1 MHCSAQARH
10 SAGSGP
16 TLFRV
21 WFHPPLNQDSG
32 LPDQS
37 QPTKY
42 PPLNAPIDELALA
55 EIKSAILA
63 KLTLTIGKDAAM
75 ATRHDWYKAA
85 ALALRDRIVHRWLI
99 SEKQSYDAGSKR
111 VYYLSLEFLIGRLF
125 TDALNNMGLLPV
137 FEAALGDLGVDLTD
151 LRKCE
156 PDAALG
162 NGGLGRLAAC
172 FMESMATLAIPA
184 IGYGI
189 RYDFGL
195 FRQIISQ
202 GWQQEYPDEWLG
214 FGNPWEFQRPEVV
227 YHVHFG
233 GRVEPVTDANGRN
246 RSIWHPAETVQAVA
260 YDTPIVGWR
269 GAHVNALR
277 LWSARAPDP
286 LRLDVFNTGDYLGAS
301 AEQAR
306 AESICKFL
314 YPNDESAAGREL
326 RLRQEYFFVSASLQD
341 LIKRHLAS
349 EGQLRGLAQKA
360 AVQLNDTHP
369 SLAVTELMRIL
380 VDLHNMRWDDAW
392 QITVATLSYT
402 NHTLLPE
409 ALETWPLELFERML
423 PRHLEIIYRINDA
436 HLKLADA
443 RCPGDV
449 DFRASVSLID
459 ERSGRRVRMGQLAFV
474 GSHRINGVSAMHSN
488 LMKETVFHDLNHLY
502 PGRITNKTNGI
513 TFRRWLMLANPG
525 LTNLLRE
532 VCGEAV
538 LDDPSLLSRLE
549 PLAGDNAFQ
558 QQFRAVKHRNK
569 IALARL
575 IGERLGVQID
585 PGALFDVQI
594 KRIHEYKRQ
603 LLNLLE
609 TVALYHA
616 IKDDPQ
622 RDWAPR
628 VKIFAGKAAASY
640 RYAKLIIKLINDVAE
655 VVNND
660 PTIGGRLKVAFLA
673 DYNVSLAEVIIPAAD
688 LSEQISTA
696 GMEASGTGNMKLALN
711 GALTIGTLDGAN
723 LEIRDHVGAENIA
736 IFGMEAMDVVVRR
749 KQGLDATDVIT
760 RSPRLARAIAAI
772 ESGAFSPDEPTRFE
786 SVAHALRHL
795 DHYMVSADFDAYYEA
810 QRGIDARWQVVP
822 AWTRASILNV
832 ARMPWFS
839 SDRTIREYAADI
851 WNVPVKPAPQLSAA
865 RQAKG

>member
-1 MHCSAQARH
+1 MAEPSH
-10 SAGSGP
+10 P
-16 TLFRV
+16 V
-21 WFHPPLNQDSG
+21 HPPAPAQ
-32 LPDQS
+32 
-37 QPTKY
+37 
-42 PPLNAPIDELALA
+42 PIDELALS

-63 KLTLTIGKDAAM
+63 KLRLAIGKDAGM
-75 ATRHDWYKAA
+75 ATRRDWYKAA
-85 ALALRDRIVHRWLI
+85 ALALRDRIVHRWLAAD
-99 SEKQSYDAGSKR
+99 KQSYDAGRKR

-125 TDALNNMGLLPV
+125 TDALNNMGLLTV
-137 FEAALGDLGVDLTD
+137 FEAALGDLGVDLSD

-172 FMESMATLAIPA
+172 FMESMATLGIPA

-195 FRQIISQ
+195 FRQIINN
-202 GWQQEYPDEWLG
+202 GWQQEYPDEWLS

-227 YHVHFG
+227 YHIHFG
-233 GRVEPVTDANGRN
+233 GGVEHVDDKGRD
-246 RSIWHPAETVQAVA
+246 RAIWHPAETVQAVA

-269 GAHVNALR
+269 GQNVNALR
-277 LWSARAPDP
+277 LWSARSPDP
-286 LRLDVFNTGDYLGAS
+286 LRLDVFNTGDYIGAV
-301 AEQAR
+301 AEEAR

-314 YPNDESAAGREL
+314 YPNDESPAGREL

-341 LIKRHLAS
+341 LVKRHMEAD
-349 EGQLRGLAQKA
+349 GQLRSLSQKV

-380 VDLHNMRWDDAW
+380 VDLHNFRWDEAW
-392 QITVATLSYT
+392 KITVATFSYT

-409 ALETWPLELFERML
+409 ALETWPVELFERLL
-423 PRHLEIIYRINDA
+423 PRNLEIIYRINVG
-436 HLKLADA
+436 HLALAEE
-443 RCPGDV
+443 RCPGDI

-459 ERSGRRVRMGQLAFV
+459 EKSGRRVRMGQLAFV
-474 GSHRINGVSAMHSN
+474 GSHRINGVSAMHSD

-513 TFRRWLMLANPG
+513 TFRRWLMLANPK
-525 LTNLLRE
+525 LTGLLRE
-532 VCGEAV
+532 ACGEAV
-538 LDDPSLLSRLE
+538 LDDPSRLQLLEKS
-549 PLAGDNAFQ
+549 AGDAAFQ
-558 QQFRAVKHRNK
+558 DQFRNVKHHNK

-575 IGERLGVQID
+575 IGEKINIKVD
-585 PGALFDVQI
+585 PTALFDVQI

-603 LLNLLE
+603 LLNIVE
-609 TVALYHA
+609 AIALYHA

-622 RDWAPR
+622 GNWVPR

-660 PTIGGRLKVAFLA
+660 PVIAGRLKIAFLP

-711 GALTIGTLDGAN
+711 GAITIGTLDGAN
-723 LEIRDHVGAENIA
+723 IEIRDHVGAENIA
-736 IFGMEAMDVVVRR
+736 IFGMEAGDVMIRR
-749 KQGLDATDVIT
+749 KQGLDASDVI
-760 RSPRLARAIAAI
+760 RASPSLARAINAI
-772 ESGAFSPDEPTRFE
+772 GGGEFSPDDLHRFE
-786 SVAHALRHL
+786 SIAHALRHL
-795 DHYMVSADFDAYYEA
+795 DHYMVSADFDSYYAA
-810 QRGIDARWQVVP
+810 QRGIDARWQAQA

-832 ARMPWFS
+832 ARMAWFS
-839 SDRTIREYAADI
+839 SDRTIAEYAEDI
-851 WNVPVKPAPQLSAA
+851 WNVPVNGRGQLEKLRAE
-865 RQAKG
+865 G

>member
-1 MHCSAQARH
+1 
-10 SAGSGP
+10 
-16 TLFRV
+16 
-21 WFHPPLNQDSG
+21 
-32 LPDQS
+32 LPDPS
-37 QPTKY
+37 FPVNFPAPGQPV
-42 PPLNAPIDELALA
+42 DELALA

-63 KLTLTIGKDAAM
+63 KLRLAIGKDAGM
-75 ATRHDWYKAA
+75 ATKQDWYHAA
-85 ALALRDRIVHRWLI
+85 ALALRDRIVHRWLTA
-99 SEKQSYDAGSKR
+99 EKQSYDAGSKR

-125 TDALNNMGLLPV
+125 TDALNNMGLLAV
-137 FEAALGDLGVDLTD
+137 FDAALGDLGVGLSD

-172 FMESMATLAIPA
+172 FMESMATLGIPA

-195 FRQIISQ
+195 FRQIINQ
-202 GWQQEYPDEWLG
+202 GWQQEYPDEWLS

-233 GRVEPVTDANGRN
+233 GGVEHVEERGCDRA
-246 RSIWHPAETVQAVA
+246 IWHPAQTVQAVA

-269 GAHVNALR
+269 GQHVNALR
-277 LWSARAPDP
+277 LWSARSPDP
-286 LRLDVFNTGDYLGAS
+286 LKLDVFNTGDYIGAV
-301 AEQAR
+301 AEEAR

-314 YPNDESAAGREL
+314 YPNDESPAGREL

-341 LIKRHLAS
+341 LVKRHLVS
-349 EGQLRGLAQKA
+349 DGPLRGLTQKA

-380 VDLHNMRWDDAW
+380 VDLHNFPWEAAW

-409 ALETWPLELFERML
+409 ALESWPVELFQRML

-436 HLKLADA
+436 HLALAEQ

-459 ERSGRRVRMGQLAFV
+459 EKSGRRVRMGQLAFV
-474 GSHRINGVSAMHSN
+474 GSHRINGVSAMHSD

-513 TFRRWLMLANPG
+513 TFRRWLMLANPK
-525 LTNLLRE
+525 LTDLLRE
-532 VCGEAV
+532 ACGEAV
-538 LDDPSLLSRLE
+538 LDDPTRLAHLE
-549 PLAGDNAFQ
+549 ARVSDSAFQ
-558 QQFRAVKHRNK
+558 ERFRSVKHHNK
-569 IALARL
+569 LLLARL
-575 IGERLGVQID
+575 IAERLNIKVD
-585 PGALFDVQI
+585 PAALFDVQI

-603 LLNLLE
+603 LLNVLE
-609 TVALYHA
+609 AIALYHA

-622 RDWAPR
+622 ANWVPR

-655 VVNND
+655 IVNND
-660 PTIGGRLKVAFLA
+660 PVIAGRLKVAFLP
-673 DYNVSLAEVIIPAAD
+673 DYNVSLAEAIIPAAD

-711 GALTIGTLDGAN
+711 GAVTIGTLDGAN
-723 LEIRDHVGAENIA
+723 IEIRDHVGAENIE

-749 KQGLDATDVIT
+749 KQGLDATDVIR
-760 RSPRLARAIAAI
+760 RSPKLSRAVGAI
-772 ESGAFSPDEPTRFE
+772 GSGEFSTGDPIRFE
-786 SVAHALRHL
+786 SIAHALRYL
-795 DHYMVSADFDAYYEA
+795 DHYMVSADFDSYYQA
-810 QRGIDARWQVVP
+810 QRSIDARWQVVP

-832 ARMPWFS
+832 ARMAWFS
-839 SDRTIREYAADI
+839 SDRTIREYAEDI
-851 WNVPVKPAPQLSAA
+851 WNVPVHGPLS
-865 RQAKG
+865 QASAQRGALG

>member
-1 MHCSAQARH
+1 
-10 SAGSGP
+10 
-16 TLFRV
+16 
-21 WFHPPLNQDSG
+21 

-42 PPLNAPIDELALA
+42 PPLNAPVDELALA

-63 KLTLTIGKDAAM
+63 KLTLAIGKDAVM

-85 ALALRDRIVHRWLI
+85 ALALRDRIVHRWLL
-99 SEKQSYDAGSKR
+99 SEKQSYDEGRKR

-125 TDALNNMGLLPV
+125 TDALNNMGLLPL
-137 FEAALGDLGVDLTD
+137 FDAALGDLGVGLAE

-195 FRQIISQ
+195 FRQIISH

-233 GRVEPVTDANGRN
+233 GSVEPITDANGRV

-286 LRLDVFNTGDYLGAS
+286 LKLDVFNTGDYLGAS

-326 RLRQEYFFVSASLQD
+326 RLRQEYFFVAASLQD

-380 VDLHNMRWDDAW
+380 VDLHNFPWDEAW
-392 QITVATLSYT
+392 QITTAVLSYT

-423 PRHLEIIYRINDA
+423 PRHLDIIYRINDA

-443 RCPGDV
+443 CCPGDV

-459 ERSGRRVRMGQLAFV
+459 EKSGRRVRMGQLAFV
-474 GSHRINGVSAMHSN
+474 GSHRINGVSAMHSD

-525 LTNLLRE
+525 LTGLLRE

-538 LDDPSLLSRLE
+538 LDDPSLLARLE

-622 RDWAPR
+622 RDWVPR

-660 PTIGGRLKVAFLA
+660 PAIGGRLKVAFLA
-673 DYNVSLAEVIIPAAD
+673 DYNVSLAEIIIPAAD

-736 IFGMEAMDVVVRR
+736 IFGMEALDVVVRR
-749 KQGLDATDVIT
+749 KQGLDATDVIR
-760 RSPRLARAIAAI
+760 RSPHLARAIAAI
-772 ESGAFSPDEPTRFE
+772 ERGDFSPDDPGRFE
-786 SVAHALRHL
+786 SIAHALRHL

-839 SDRTIREYAADI
+839 SDRTIREYAEDI
-851 WNVPVKPAPQLSAA
+851 WTVPVQGAAQPSPA

>member
-1 MHCSAQARH
+1 
-10 SAGSGP
+10 
-16 TLFRV
+16 
-21 WFHPPLNQDSG
+21 

-37 QPTKY
+37 HPTKV
-42 PPLNAPIDELALA
+42 PPLNAPVDELALA

-63 KLTLTIGKDAAM
+63 KLTLAIGKDAAM
-75 ATRHDWYKAA
+75 ATRHDWYQAA
-85 ALALRDRIVHRWLI
+85 ALALRDRIVHRWLL
-99 SEKQSYDAGSKR
+99 SEKQSYDEGRKR

-137 FEAALGDLGVDLTD
+137 FEAALGDLGVGLAD

-195 FRQIISQ
+195 FRQIIAQ

-214 FGNPWEFQRPEVV
+214 LGNPWEFQRPEVV

-233 GRVEPVTDANGRN
+233 GSVERVTDAKGRD
-246 RSIWHPAETVQAVA
+246 RAIWHPAETVQAIA

-341 LIKRHLAS
+341 LVKRHLAS
-349 EGQLRGLAQKA
+349 DGQLRGLAQKA

-409 ALETWPLELFERML
+409 ALETWPLELFERLL

-459 ERSGRRVRMGQLAFV
+459 EKSGRHVRMGQLAFV
-474 GSHRINGVSAMHSN
+474 GSHRINGVSAMHSD

-532 VCGEAV
+532 ACGEAV
-538 LDDPSLLSRLE
+538 LDDPSLLARLE

-616 IKDDPQ
+616 IKDNPQ
-622 RDWAPR
+622 RDWVPR

-660 PTIGGRLKVAFLA
+660 PAIGGKLKLAFLA
-673 DYNVSLAEVIIPAAD
+673 DYNVSLAEIIIPAAD

-736 IFGMEAMDVVVRR
+736 IFGMEALDVVVRR
-749 KQGLDATDVIT
+749 KQGLDATDVIA
-760 RSPRLARAIAAI
+760 RSPHLSRAIAAI
-772 ESGAFSPDEPTRFE
+772 ESGAFSPDDPARFE

-795 DHYMVSADFDAYYEA
+795 DHYMVSADFDAYFDA
-810 QRGIDARWQVVP
+810 QRGIDARWQVIP

-839 SDRTIREYAADI
+839 SDRTIREYARDI
-851 WNVPVKPAPQLSAA
+851 WNVPVKPAAQLSPA
-865 RQAKG
+865 RLAKG